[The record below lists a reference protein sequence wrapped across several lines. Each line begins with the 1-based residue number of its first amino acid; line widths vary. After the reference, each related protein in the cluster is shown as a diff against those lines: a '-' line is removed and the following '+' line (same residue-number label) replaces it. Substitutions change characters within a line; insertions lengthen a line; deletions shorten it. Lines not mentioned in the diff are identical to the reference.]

1 MTIRF
6 LISELGFR
14 IKKSFSISKNKSKI
28 EHSKS
33 EFLNVSQT
41 IQELRRVYRVSASL
55 AGYV

>member
-14 IKKSFSISKNKSKI
+14 IKKSFSISKNKSEI

-33 EFLNVSQT
+33 EFLNVSQA
-41 IQELRRVYRVSASL
+41 IQ
-55 AGYV
+55 

>member
-14 IKKSFSISKNKSKI
+14 IKKSFSISKNKSEI